1 MKESKDNVCRLPLD
15 RGSCRSAF
23 YTDYLCDL
31 FIFLVSVVTLCDG
44 VEVVV
49 RGVAGPSCGEAVGG
63 TRTTLLRRRSAQEP
77 ALIRCFI
84 SV

>member
-1 MKESKDNVCRLPLD
+1 MFVIFRWIEARAGQIFYKDYPCDILD
-15 RGSCRSAF
+15 
-23 YTDYLCDL
+23 
-31 FIFLVSVVTLCDG
+31 SVVTLFDG
-44 VEVVV
+44 V
-49 RGVAGPSCGEAVGG
+49 GVGERVDAGPSCGEAVGG